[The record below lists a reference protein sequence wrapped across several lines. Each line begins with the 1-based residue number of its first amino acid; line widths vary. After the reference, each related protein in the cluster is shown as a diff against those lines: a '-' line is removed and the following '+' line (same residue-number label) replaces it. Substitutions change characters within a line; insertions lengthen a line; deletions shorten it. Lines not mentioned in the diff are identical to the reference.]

1 MNKSDITVGMIR
13 NMQHCIGFDKNQ
25 VTGTKHRVMHAY
37 RNYYYTN
44 HEHKGWNALVDSGLA
59 YKNPN
64 INDKGLTNFNLT
76 PEGFKFLSDLCGFKK
91 IVEIEEEKNQ

>member
-13 NMQHCIGFDKNQ
+13 NMQHCIGFDKNR
-25 VTGTKHRVMHAY
+25 VTGTKYRIMHAY

-44 HEHKGWNALVDSGLA
+44 HDHKGWNTLVDSGLA
-59 YKNPN
+59 AKNPQ
-64 INDKGLTNFNLT
+64 ISEYGMTTFKLT

-91 IVEIEEEKNQ
+91 IVEIE